1 MDRRTSL
8 IEFFASIRGMSNEQ
22 RLVSDKANEE
32 ARRLHQ
38 ENPDGALG
46 LPRAIPVTEPNEDP
60 NGDGLP
66 LLEHCK
72 GCLLERMG
80 EGVPEQKRLTMV
92 QAVRQK
98 STEDP
103 SQHQETVQEIPGDGK
118 RLPHLNS
125 KLWAHRQ
132 TTV

>member
-1 MDRRTSL
+1 MTDLVASV
-8 IEFFASIRGMSNEQ
+8 FAIRHPNWADIQTLLNILLTEDEQ
-22 RLVSDKANEE
+22 RLVLDKANEE

-80 EGVPEQKRLTMV
+80 EGVSEQKRLTMV
-92 QAVRQK
+92 PAVQQK

-103 SQHQETVQEIPGDGK
+103 SQHQETVQELSLI
-118 RLPHLNS
+118 HI
-125 KLWAHRQ
+125 
-132 TTV
+132 

>member
-1 MDRRTSL
+1 MDRLTSL

-32 ARRLHQ
+32 ARKLHQ

-66 LLEHCK
+66 LSPKSINISL
-72 GCLLERMG
+72 G
-80 EGVPEQKRLTMV
+80 ENFKKNNRKYL
-92 QAVRQK
+92 
-98 STEDP
+98 
-103 SQHQETVQEIPGDGK
+103 
-118 RLPHLNS
+118 
-125 KLWAHRQ
+125 
-132 TTV
+132 

>member
-1 MDRRTSL
+1 M
-8 IEFFASIRGMSNEQ
+8 
-22 RLVSDKANEE
+22 
-32 ARRLHQ
+32 
-38 ENPDGALG
+38 
-46 LPRAIPVTEPNEDP
+46 TEPNADP

-66 LLEHCK
+66 LLEHRK

-92 QAVRQK
+92 QAVQQK

-125 KLWAHRQ
+125 KLWAHHQ

>member
-1 MDRRTSL
+1 
-8 IEFFASIRGMSNEQ
+8 MSNEQ

-32 ARRLHQ
+32 ARKLHQ

-72 GCLLERMG
+72 GCLLVRMG

-92 QAVRQK
+92 QAVQQK

>member
-1 MDRRTSL
+1 MDRLTSL

-80 EGVPEQKRLTMV
+80 EGIPEQKRLTMV
-92 QAVRQK
+92 QAVQQK

-103 SQHQETVQEIPGDGK
+103 SQHQEQFRRFLGMASDCHI
-118 RLPHLNS
+118 
-125 KLWAHRQ
+125 
-132 TTV
+132 

>member
-1 MDRRTSL
+1 
-8 IEFFASIRGMSNEQ
+8 MSNEQ

-32 ARRLHQ
+32 ARKLHQ

-66 LLEHCK
+66 LLEHWK

-92 QAVRQK
+92 QAVQQK